1 MISAAGGRR
10 DISSATVFARAG
22 HTLRF
27 YIRPHFGKCHPVTT
41 LKLRFVGATAS
52 RPFGVSKTGLM
63 QSGLPRHG
71 SRPAKARPTPAVA
84 CSPVGLWRAFRLAR
98 EGWSI
103 SGFAVLVCRA
113 RFARVMAVCPPP
125 APAGP
130 LRGLGRRAVGPSAPP
145 RGAPSQSR
153 ASLASGC
160 APVFRP
166 CLLAQLPELHTGTL
180 GAPASGEGGAA
191 PIAPPRPPRAG
202 VRGTITHVHVFNGRL
217 GCNFQPRFFFSLY
230 VKLKAD

>member
-130 LRGLGRRAVGPSAPP
+130 LRGLGRRAVGPSAP
-145 RGAPSQSR
+145 RGGLPPNR
-153 ASLASGC
+153 ALRWLRA
-160 APVFRP
+160 ARP
-166 CLLAQLPELHTGTL
+166 CSARACWRSCPSYTPARLARQRQGKAGPRLSRR
-180 GAPASGEGGAA
+180 PAH
-191 PIAPPRPPRAG
+191 
-202 VRGTITHVHVFNGRL
+202 HVPAL
-217 GCNFQPRFFFSLY
+217 
-230 VKLKAD
+230 